1 MCVMCVSVCVC
12 IIYDDNNNNIIRPD
26 AFSIQ
31 FTLRTCLKRYVR
43 RYGETRILFSIYFFF
58 FLRLTTYETSQ
69 SLINIF
75 YFFFSYSRTRAKVAA
90 VKKLNFKHGKTP

>member
-1 MCVMCVSVCVC
+1 MCVC
-12 IIYDDNNNNIIRPD
+12 IIYDDNNNIIRPD

-31 FTLRTCLKRYVR
+31 FTLRTCLKRWVC
-43 RYGETRILFSIYFFF
+43 RYSETRIVFSIYFF

-75 YFFFSYSRTRAKVAA
+75 FFVLAQKW
-90 VKKLNFKHGKTP
+90 PP